1 MSDAPIANR
10 RTVRVAFQTLG
21 CRLNQYD
28 TEVMKTRLPAHLDCR
43 IVPWDETAD
52 VYVLNSC
59 TVTGKADQKCRQLS
73 RQARRRNPRAK
84 VVVTGCYAQ
93 TQPGA
98 LAAMDEIDGVVGV
111 NERED
116 IHAWL
121 PRLLVEEE
129 KLVEVSQYAKRLE
142 FRSHLID
149 DFDGRTRAYVK
160 IQDGC
165 DLRCTYCLI
174 WKARGPGR
182 SRPVAEVADQVG
194 VLAERGFR
202 EVVLTGV
209 HLGSYGKDL
218 RWRPGLVGL
227 VDAVAPRFPE
237 LRFRLSSIHPNEVTP
252 AFLDLFRRHANLRPY
267 LHISMQSGS
276 DTVLQRM
283 RRPYAASSVADA
295 VHAAAELHPHF
306 GIGADVIVGFPEET
320 DAEFEAT
327 RRMIADAPFSYLHV
341 FRYSNR
347 PGTRA
352 AAMPDVHTET
362 ITARSAV
369 LRELSAAKRAAFESR
384 LLGSWH
390 EATVETDR
398 PRPGYVHATTGHY
411 ATVLVPDAWEAG
423 AVVEVRPDRVEQG
436 VLVADEV
443 RAAPATAA
451 AAGGG
456 A

>member
-1 MSDAPIANR
+1 MSDTPIPGR

-28 TEVMKTRLPAHLDCR
+28 TEVMKARLPADLDCR
-43 IVPWDETAD
+43 IVPWEEAAD

-59 TVTGKADQKCRQLS
+59 TVTGKADQKCRKLS
-73 RQARRRNPRAK
+73 RQVRSRNARAK
-84 VVVTGCYAQ
+84 LVVTGCYAQ
-93 TQPGA
+93 TQPEV
-98 LAAMDEIDGVVGV
+98 LAGMDEIDGVVGI

-116 IHAWL
+116 IHQWL
-121 PRLLVEEE
+121 PRLLAEEE
-129 KLVEVSQYAKRLE
+129 KLVEVSQYSKRLE
-142 FRSHLID
+142 FRSHTIT

-182 SRPVAEVADQVG
+182 SRPVDEVAEQVS
-194 VLAERGFR
+194 VLRGRGFR
-202 EVVLTGV
+202 EIVLTGV
-209 HLGSYGKDL
+209 HMGSYGKDL
-218 RWRPGLVGL
+218 RWRPGLTGL

-237 LRFRLSSIHPNEVTP
+237 LRFRLSSIHPNEVTEE
-252 AFLDLFRRHANLRPY
+252 FLDLFRRHANLRPY
-267 LHISMQSGS
+267 LHVSMQSGS
-276 DTVLQRM
+276 DAVLERM
-283 RRPYAASSVADA
+283 RRPYPAASVARA
-295 VHAAAELHPHF
+295 VHAAADLHPHF
-306 GIGADVIVGFPEET
+306 GIGADVIVGFPGET
-320 DAEFEAT
+320 DAEFEET
-327 RRMIADAPFSYLHV
+327 RAMIAEAPFSYLHV

-362 ITARSAV
+362 VTARSAV
-369 LRELSAAKRAAFESR
+369 LRELSAAKRAEFETR
-384 LLGSWH
+384 LLGAWH
-390 EATVETDR
+390 EATVESDR

-411 ATVLVPDAWEAG
+411 ATVLVPDAWETG
-423 AVVEVRPDRVEQG
+423 AVVEVRPDRIEDG
-436 VLVADEV
+436 VLVADQV
-443 RAAPATAA
+443 RGAPREA

>member
-1 MSDAPIANR
+1 VSDTPDTGR
-10 RTVRVAFQTLG
+10 RTLRVAFQTLG

-28 TEVMKTRLPAHLDCR
+28 TEVMKTRLPEHLDCR
-43 IVPWDETAD
+43 IVPWEEAAD

-59 TVTGKADQKCRQLS
+59 TVTGKADQKCRKLS
-73 RQARRRNPRAK
+73 RQVRQRNADAK

-93 TQPGA
+93 TQPEV
-98 LAAMDEIDGVVGV
+98 LAGMDEIDAVVGV

-116 IHAWL
+116 IHEWL
-121 PRLLVEEE
+121 PRLLAEED
-129 KLVEVSQYAKRLE
+129 KLVEVSQYSKRLE
-142 FRSHLID
+142 FRSHMIT
-149 DFDGRTRAYVK
+149 DFDGRTRAFVK

-182 SRPVAEVADQVG
+182 SRPVDEVVEQVG
-194 VLAERGFR
+194 VLGARGFR

-209 HLGSYGKDL
+209 HMGSYGKDL

-252 AFLDLFRRHANLRPY
+252 QFLDLFRRHANLRPY
-267 LHISMQSGS
+267 LHVSMQSGS

-283 RRPYAASSVADA
+283 RRPYAAAQVAEA
-295 VHAAAELHPHF
+295 VHAAAALHPHF

-352 AAMPDVHTET
+352 AELPDVHTET
-362 ITARSAV
+362 VTARSAV
-369 LRELSAAKRAAFESR
+369 LRELSDAKRARFER
-384 LLGSWH
+384 GLLGHWH
-390 EATVETDR
+390 EATVESDR

-411 ATVLVPDAWEAG
+411 ATVLVPDAWETG

-436 VLVADEV
+436 VLVADDV
-443 RAAPATAA
+443 RAVPAACAA
-451 AAGGG
+451 ARGG